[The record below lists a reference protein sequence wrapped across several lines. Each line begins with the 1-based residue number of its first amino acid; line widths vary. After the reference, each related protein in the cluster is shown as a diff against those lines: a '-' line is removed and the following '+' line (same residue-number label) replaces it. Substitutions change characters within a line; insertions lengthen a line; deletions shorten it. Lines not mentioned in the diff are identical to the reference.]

1 MLLYNIQWIFIF
13 CKLLAP
19 ELIDDRNLETETKTK
34 TIETLSTLALVNK
47 IKAPFAARPWV
58 TYKICH
64 HCVENL
70 RGVFVCKFSF
80 VKRENDEKNGF
91 IHTNEM

>member
-47 IKAPFAARPWV
+47 IKAPFAVRP
-58 TYKICH
+58 
-64 HCVENL
+64 
-70 RGVFVCKFSF
+70 
-80 VKRENDEKNGF
+80 
-91 IHTNEM
+91 